1 MPTDPGALHLL
12 LAGPD
17 QSVAAVATAILLAA
31 AVLIGA
37 GLGRRSAEG
46 AGLGLLVLAGGTAL
60 ALFVLR
66 AAALPLGWMAPLSL
80 ILTVAIAALLR
91 RWVLPG
97 IVPAAMPSRPEL
109 VLAVLAAAAFW
120 TIRIIQVDPSSGL
133 SSQLGWT
140 PLYVRT
146 SVAAGH
152 FLLPHE
158 FSFGVG
164 PVDFL
169 FYSVDMLGPVAL
181 AGSLGVE
188 NLYPVYLA
196 TSIAGTGLALA
207 VALAGLRG
215 RLSAQVVFCLLVAG
229 LAAVDLQFQA
239 AILRHWGDTILIL
252 GGTLIMVSLS
262 RCGAGLEAALRQ
274 AAAASVFLVLARHY
288 GAFFS
293 AALMAGSLAIL
304 LRAEGR
310 AVFRLWPAMA
320 GLGVLLAVLSAR
332 EVNYILHPTPYY
344 PGSKLLTMAG
354 GEAWYHLR
362 GALHDWG
369 FMTDNAWTPLGP
381 RTLWLAALAGAVWP
395 GMVWRCRRRG
405 EAPLSLAAPLA
416 VMLLPALLHG
426 VTGYR
431 SSVQT
436 NKPYLLAVLF
446 MAWYPAFV
454 LMRLSA
460 GERIEKGARRL
471 TFAAALALPPALAL
485 ASLAGWGPDRALR
498 WGAETYRARIVDLNM
513 ARAAAGAGLDPAGLA
528 AHPLMYF
535 YCEPGMALRLYVGGD
550 LRRDLDFWGATVQNR
565 LARGESFENILAGL
579 GWPNLYLSST
589 GDYGAFVAGSEWK
602 AVLDGLEHPGDLPW
616 VDRVIHSGHA
626 RLIIVKRP

>member
-17 QSVAAVATAILLAA
+17 QSVAAVATAVLLAA
-31 AVLIGA
+31 AALIGA

-66 AAALPLGWMAPLSL
+66 AAALPPVWMAPLSL
-80 ILTVAIAALLR
+80 ILTVFIAAVLR
-91 RWVLPG
+91 RWVLPAA
-97 IVPAAMPSRPEL
+97 VPAAMPTRPEL
-109 VLAVLAAAAFW
+109 VLAILAAAAFW
-120 TIRIIQVDPSSGL
+120 TIRIVQVDPSSGL

-146 SVAAGH
+146 SMAAGH

-181 AGSLGVE
+181 AGSLGIE

-215 RLSAQVVFCLLVAG
+215 SLSAQIVFCLLVAG

-262 RCGAGLEAALRQ
+262 RCGAGLETALRQ

-293 AALMAGSLAIL
+293 AVLMAGSLAVL

-310 AVFRLWPAMA
+310 AAFRLWPAMA
-320 GLGVLLAVLSAR
+320 ALGVLLAVLSAR

-354 GEAWYHLR
+354 GGPWYHLR

-381 RTLWLAALAGAVWP
+381 RTLWLAALAGL
-395 GMVWRCRRRG
+395 VWRCRRRG
-405 EAPLSLAAPLA
+405 DAPLALAAPLA
-416 VMLLPALLHG
+416 VMLLPALLHAA
-426 VTGYR
+426 TGYR

-436 NKPYLLAVLF
+436 NKPYLVAVLF
-446 MAWYPAFV
+446 MAWYPAFA
-454 LMRLSA
+454 LIRLSA
-460 GERIEKGARRL
+460 GTWIETGARRL
-471 TFAAALALPPALAL
+471 TIAAALLLPPALVVS
-485 ASLAGWGPDRALR
+485 SLAGWGPGRVLR
-498 WGAETYRARIVDLNM
+498 WGAETYRARVVDLNM
-513 ARAAAGAGLDPAGLA
+513 AQAAAEAGLDPAELA
-528 AHPLMYF
+528 ARPLMYF

-550 LRRDLDFWGATVQNR
+550 LRRDLDFWGATVQDR
-565 LARGESFENILAGL
+565 LSRGESFEDILAGL

-589 GDYGAFVAGSEWK
+589 GDYGGFVRGSEWK
-602 AVLDGLEHPGDLPW
+602 PVLEGLEHPETRPW
-616 VDRVIHSGHA
+616 VDRVIRSGHA
-626 RLIIVKRP
+626 RLIVVKRP